1 MNERDH
7 PPSAAGPSAAT
18 SVEGTAGN
26 TLGELLRQAR
36 ERRGLTLDDVARQTR
51 IPKRHLEQ
59 LELNSLAG
67 IPPGMYQR
75 AEVRTYA
82 DAVGL
87 DPQLALVALGRAQA
101 ASQPKADVRPP
112 QRSPARARQTQRR
125 VRLALMAIVGV
136 ALPAAAAIVVWRW
149 QPSRPVVAQPPAVED
164 RAVPTSLRP
173 DSVAD
178 PRSGAGTDG
187 VATSATTATSATSAT
202 TATPIPAESADV
214 PKVFEYPDLRVI
226 TEPPG
231 ARVTVDGVGWGE
243 SPVTI
248 RALPSGSRL
257 VRVTLDGYAAQ
268 ERYVAVSTSEP
279 RTTVR
284 ITLKPLR

>member
-1 MNERDH
+1 VEG
-7 PPSAAGPSAAT
+7 AAGI
-18 SVEGTAGN
+18 

-36 ERRGLTLDDVARQTR
+36 ERRALTLDEVARRTR

-59 LELNSLAG
+59 LELNSLVG

-101 ASQPKADVRPP
+101 ASQPKSDARPP
-112 QRSPARARQTQRR
+112 QRVPAPARQLRRR
-125 VRLALMAIVGV
+125 VRLALITTAAV
-136 ALPAAAAIVVWRW
+136 ALPIGAASVLWRW
-149 QPSRPVVAQPPAVED
+149 QASRPADVQPPALED
-164 RAVPTSLRP
+164 KAVPTSLRP
-173 DSVAD
+173 DSVVD
-178 PRSGAGTDG
+178 PRIGGGADG
-187 VATSATTATSATSAT
+187 AAP
-202 TATPIPAESADV
+202 TPSPAESVDA
-214 PKVFEYPDLRVI
+214 PKVFEYPDLRVV

-231 ARVTVDGVGWGE
+231 ARVTVDGVGWGQ
-243 SPVTI
+243 SPMTI
-248 RALPSGSRL
+248 RALPPGSRL

-268 ERYVAVSTSEP
+268 ERHVAVSANEP